1 MKIYKVYDDEWEAIY
16 GKQQLLKFA
25 SEQVQNAPDDFMEE
39 NDAFYGLDKQTTKN
53 YKKLVV
59 KCESG
64 EVVNDFEFVKWAI
77 EDVRHFEIEEINVY

>member
-25 SEQVQNAPDDFMEE
+25 SEQVQNAPDDFIEE
-39 NDAFYGLDKQTTKN
+39 NDAFYGLDKQTTEN

-64 EVVNDFEFVKWAI
+64 EVVNDFEFAKWAI